1 MIILGKIIVILE
13 RTINSIEEWFVETYV
28 NWDYFWFCMEGK
40 FLSIMIIFWLI
51 IYIGWRHK

>member
-13 RTINSIEEWFVETYV
+13 RTINSIEEWFIETYV
-28 NWDYFWFCMEGK
+28 NWDYFWFCIEGK

>member
-13 RTINSIEEWFVETYV
+13 RTMNSIEEWFIETYV

>member
-13 RTINSIEEWFVETYV
+13 RTMNSIEEWFVETYV
-28 NWDYFWFCMEGK
+28 NWDYFWFYMEGK

>member
-1 MIILGKIIVILE
+1 MIILEKIIVVLE
-13 RTINSIEEWFVETYV
+13 RTMSSIEEWFVETYV

>member
-13 RTINSIEEWFVETYV
+13 RTMNSIEEWFVETYV

>member
-13 RTINSIEEWFVETYV
+13 RTMNSIEEWFVETYV
-28 NWDYFWFCMEGK
+28 NWDYFWFCMEEK
-40 FLSIMIIFWLI
+40 FFSIMIIFWLI